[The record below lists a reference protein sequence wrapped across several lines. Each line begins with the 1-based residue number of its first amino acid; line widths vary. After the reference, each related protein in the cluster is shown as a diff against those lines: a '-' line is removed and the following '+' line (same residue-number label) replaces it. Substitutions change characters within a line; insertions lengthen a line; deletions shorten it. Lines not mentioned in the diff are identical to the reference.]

1 MTRNI
6 CVILQGKHLYM
17 YCLSVAEVRLP
28 HLYSN
33 LISINTPQSVL
44 DLLSPVYLNKILTE
58 LFNRLL
64 PLHLPYRCL
73 VVKSAS
79 LFRPAPLST
88 STPRRT
94 YKHRSG
100 SSAQRVQVLYRPYAH
115 CEFCGTKCSLKNRYS
130 IYENVCTDTHYF
142 VHLYYTCV
150 YTRMYTWKTQK
161 SFPQAID
168 ILIKITQDTCATQ
181 FFSK

>member
-6 CVILQGKHLYM
+6 CVILQGKHVYM

-64 PLHLPYRCL
+64 PLHFHHQAA
-73 VVKSAS
+73 VSQSAS
-79 LFRPAPLST
+79 FSALPLSLQALQDVPT
-88 STPRRT
+88 STE
-94 YKHRSG
+94 
-100 SSAQRVQVLYRPYAH
+100 VAH
-115 CEFCGTKCSLKNRYS
+115 QPKEFKF
-130 IYENVCTDTHYF
+130 CTDHMLIVNSVELSAPWRISILYMKMYAQTHTTLCIYITH
-142 VHLYYTCV
+142 VCIHACTLG
-150 YTRMYTWKTQK
+150 KTQK